1 MLLEPKETLDLTDC
15 QAPKVR
21 GVQMVSEAILA
32 LQVSQVQLV
41 SPVQMVLRVIRE
53 HQDRPVLLVSW
64 DPQVLQDPRETK
76 GSKVQ
81 PVARVT

>member
-1 MLLEPKETLDLTDC
+1 VLLEPKETLELTDC

-21 GVQMVSEAILA
+21 EVQMVSEAILA
-32 LQVSQVQLV
+32 LQVSQVKLV
-41 SPVQMVLRVIRE
+41 SPVQMVLLVIQE
-53 HQDRPVLLVSW
+53 HQDRPVLLVNW

-76 GSKVQ
+76 DSKVQ